1 MRAILA
7 VIVVLSLVAVVDAT
21 EVNRLTSADAR
32 IYSGDPDANFGDEM
46 GTCATGRDSSAVLW
60 AWDFSDLAGETVT
73 SDGTFNLFCYWIQS
87 GLGMTLYELTGGAF
101 DEMTVTY
108 NNYVGAGTLDD
119 IVGDPLLTTYQAGGS
134 WFELTIPQATLQGM
148 VDGTIAGL
156 ATRNPVGE
164 YWNHCQ
170 ATREREFHEM
180 PERRT
185 PPYLVFEATPE
196 PATMS
201 LLALGGLAMLRRR
214 K

>member
-1 MRAILA
+1 MRTLLA
-7 VIVVLSLVAVVDAT
+7 VLLVLAIAAAADAT
-21 EVNRLTSADAR
+21 VINRLTSADAR
-32 IYSGDPDANFGDEM
+32 IDAGNPDTNYGDEM

-60 AWDFSDLAGETVT
+60 AWDLTDLAGETAT
-73 SDGTFNLFCYWIQS
+73 SDGTFNLFVYWHQS
-87 GLGMTLYELTGGAF
+87 TLGLALYELTGGAF

-119 IVGDPLLTTYQAGGS
+119 IVGAPLATTYEDGGQ
-134 WFELTIPQATLQGM
+134 WLALTVPQATLQGM
-148 VDGTIAGL
+148 IDGTIAGL
-156 ATRNPVGE
+156 ATRNPPTE

-196 PATMS
+196 PATLS

>member
-1 MRAILA
+1 
-7 VIVVLSLVAVVDAT
+7 
-21 EVNRLTSADAR
+21 
-32 IYSGDPDANFGDEM
+32 
-46 GTCATGRDSSAVLW
+46 VLW
-60 AWDFSDLAGETVT
+60 QWDLSDLAGETVL
-73 SDGTFNLFCYWIQS
+73 SDGTFNLYGIWIQS
-87 GLGMTLYELTGGAF
+87 DLGMTLYELTGGAF

-119 IVGDPLLTTYQAGGS
+119 IVGAPLRTTYQGGGS